1 MSSKSSKTKKNLN
14 RVNKTPGISA
24 ANDGNGNVIPITP
37 SIPIHNKQPIFEEQ
51 MEPQVFNFKHSIT
64 LDKDYVHCRDVR
76 KVRHEHWKA
85 IGTGC
90 RLIWNDNNIY
100 PDITHPDYLPS
111 LSTCRSHGDCPDGH
125 VADASGNLYSFV
137 EIGEQ
142 CWLSENLRTRK
153 YNTGED
159 IDYILSQH
167 NWILTNQYESP
178 AYTECVNDSTEVEL
192 VGLFYNWYAIDDERD
207 VCPIGT
213 RVPTIE
219 EVNTMISFAGGIND
233 ANNKLKEEGNYFW
246 NIPNGTNDY
255 NFYARGAGYR
265 SGSGGDC
272 RHRNIQASFWTTTTA
287 DNNYS
292 TAWQINLYEPIT
304 IFNDSRNTGYSIR
317 CIKD

>member
-1 MSSKSSKTKKNLN
+1 MR
-14 RVNKTPGISA
+14 RVLLTISIA
-24 ANDGNGNVIPITP
+24 FLCAGELEVDGNLKVTGNIDSAIIDSLQQ
-37 SIPIHNKQPIFEEQ
+37 SINELQNEINFIKQFLELVPGD
-51 MEPQVFNFKHSIT
+51 S
-64 LDKDYVHCRDVR
+64 
-76 KVRHEHWKA
+76 
-85 IGTGC
+85 
-90 RLIWNDNNIY
+90 
-100 PDITHPDYLPS
+100 
-111 LSTCRSHGDCPDGH
+111 GDCPDGH